1 MRGKLGRGYIDMTA
15 GGITPAHA
23 GKTKSQS
30 HLIPSTRDHP
40 RVCGE
45 NDRQR
50 VPRNRQRGSPPRV
63 RGKRRDASSC
73 GEFRRITPACA
84 GKTKKKD
91 IPFLHVADHPRVCG
105 ENAQNVNSAVS
116 SDGSP
121 PRVRGKHFL
130 MFLLYVIYRITPA
143 CAGKTMLM
151 LSKRR
156 AYTDHPRVCGENYAS
171 FTNLMLPDGSPP
183 RVRGKLFPLLASV
196 RQIRIT
202 PACAGKTSSIC
213 PPIPCT
219 PDHPRVCGENSFDS
233 ALIKEPVGSPPR
245 VRGKLYPDT
254 PGRQRP
260 RITPACAGKTA
271 RMADLAARTA
281 DHPRVC
287 GENAE
292 TLLSCLTS
300 YGSPPRVR
308 GKLLILILI
317 LMLIRITP
325 ACAGKT
331 EVDARPEDAEA
342 DHPRV
347 CGENRGALLLR
358 LQHIGSP
365 PRVRGKPKSHGRIRK
380 CGRIT
385 PACAGK
391 TGTPSST
398 RGQSSDHPRVCGE
411 NMVWISTRRLRRGSP
426 PRVRGKHLCLQYEH
440 YYCRITPACAGK
452 TARPAARSP
461 AASDHPRV
469 CGENALMKVNRH
481 QVYGSPPRVRG
492 KRRKV
497 DSAVCG

>member
-308 GKLLILILI
+308 GK
-317 LMLIRITP
+317 
-325 ACAGKT
+325 
-331 EVDARPEDAEA
+331 
-342 DHPRV
+342 
-347 CGENRGALLLR
+347 
-358 LQHIGSP
+358 
-365 PRVRGKPKSHGRIRK
+365 PKSHGRIRK